1 MNSIKIVAIT
11 LIVAGALALAYGGF
25 SYTKD
30 TPEVKLGPL
39 ELTVKQTKTID
50 IPVWLGVGSVVLGGL
65 MLALG
70 SNKK

>member
-30 TPEVKLGPL
+30 TPEIKLGSL
-39 ELTVKQTKTID
+39 EVSVKQTKTID
-50 IPVWLGVGSVVLGGL
+50 IPIWLGVGSIVLGGL
-65 MLALG
+65 MLVVG